1 MNELHFIQLKA
12 LLEHS
17 ADFMG
22 LVGMD
27 GYVKYINK
35 AGRELLGLHPT
46 DDLSHIQS
54 TDFYSK
60 EGYEHLLEEIVPV
73 IIKEGKWSGRM
84 SFTHFQTKEV
94 IPCYTNYLLIYD
106 PETKEPIARGITLHD
121 LRPELAAQEAKQ
133 RLITLVD
140 NSVELMSILEMDG
153 KNSYINKAGMDL
165 LGFETVQEVADTPI
179 TQLHTPED
187 FAFVQANVL
196 PVVMKEGRW
205 DGTMNVRHLKTGEI
219 FPVQNNCIRID
230 DAITGEPLCVGAVMR
245 DLRPELKARQ
255 AYIEEQKKLQQQ
267 KDDFLAIVS
276 HELKTPVTSIKAY
289 CQVLQRMLQKN
300 DLQQEAAMMA
310 KMDKQINRLTHL
322 IGDLLDV
329 TKINAGKLQFNDKW
343 FHFNSMVQEVVEDL
357 QRTTDQH
364 TIILNRHPV
373 GQVFGDQERIGQ
385 VITNFITNAIKYS
398 PQSDK
403 IIIDVQLADEEV
415 ILSVQDFGIGIA
427 ADKKDRVF
435 EQFYRVTEDK
445 ATFSGLGLGLYI
457 SAQII
462 EREGGRIWVESEEGK
477 GATFSFALPVRKEL
491 GV

>member
-1 MNELHFIQLKA
+1 MMNELHYIQLMA

-17 ADFMG
+17 GDFMG

-46 DDLSHIQS
+46 DDLGHIQS

-60 EGYEHLLEEIVPV
+60 EGYEHLLQEIVPV
-73 IIKEGKWSGRM
+73 IVAEGKWSGRM
-84 SFTHFQTKEV
+84 SFTHFHTKEE
-94 IPCYTNYLLIYD
+94 IPCYTNYILVYD
-106 PETKEPIARGITLHD
+106 PETKEPVARGVTLRD
-121 LRPELAAQEAKQ
+121 LRPELAAQEARQ

-165 LGFETVQEVADTPI
+165 LGFETVQQVADTPI
-179 TQLHTPED
+179 AELHTPED
-187 FAFVQANVL
+187 FAFVQENLL
-196 PVVMKEGRW
+196 PAVMKEGRW
-205 DGTMNVRHLKTGEI
+205 DGTMNVRHLRTGEV

-267 KDDFLAIVS
+267 KDDFLAIAS

-289 CQVLQRMLQKN
+289 CQILQRMLQKN
-300 DLQQEAAMMA
+300 NLQEEAAMMG

-329 TKINAGKLQFNDKW
+329 TKINAGKLQFND
-343 FHFNSMVQEVVEDL
+343 
-357 QRTTDQH
+357 
-364 TIILNRHPV
+364 
-373 GQVFGDQERIGQ
+373 
-385 VITNFITNAIKYS
+385 
-398 PQSDK
+398 
-403 IIIDVQLADEEV
+403 
-415 ILSVQDFGIGIA
+415 
-427 ADKKDRVF
+427 
-435 EQFYRVTEDK
+435 
-445 ATFSGLGLGLYI
+445 
-457 SAQII
+457 
-462 EREGGRIWVESEEGK
+462 
-477 GATFSFALPVRKEL
+477 
-491 GV
+491 